1 MTKVLEVRKL
11 NAGYGPLRV
20 LHDIDLAV
28 EAGERVGLVGL
39 NGHGKTTLLRSVM
52 GMVDWRRGEIE
63 LDGKSILKT
72 PAHKLARSGVV
83 LIPQGDALFPGLSVR
98 DNLDSGAF
106 ATGWRERKRRRDR
119 VLKLFP
125 RLADRLGQ
133 AAGTLSG
140 GERRMCSLGRGLM
153 SDARIFLIDEPSL
166 GLAPGIAAGL
176 YSTLRELD
184 LQGGTLV
191 LAEQNQSLLE
201 GWIDRI
207 VKVHGGQIVGII
219 PGDGHAAEGL
229 AGSDGQEVEG

>member
-1 MTKVLEVRKL
+1 
-11 NAGYGPLRV
+11 
-20 LHDIDLAV
+20 
-28 EAGERVGLVGL
+28 
-39 NGHGKTTLLRSVM
+39 
-52 GMVDWRRGEIE
+52 
-63 LDGKSILKT
+63 
-72 PAHKLARSGVV
+72 
-83 LIPQGDALFPGLSVR
+83 
-98 DNLDSGAF
+98 
-106 ATGWRERKRRRDR
+106 
-119 VLKLFP
+119 
-125 RLADRLGQ
+125 
-133 AAGTLSG
+133 
-140 GERRMCSLGRGLM
+140 M

-219 PGDGHAAEGL
+219 PGDGHAAEGS

>member
-1 MTKVLEVRKL
+1 
-11 NAGYGPLRV
+11 
-20 LHDIDLAV
+20 
-28 EAGERVGLVGL
+28 
-39 NGHGKTTLLRSVM
+39 M

-63 LDGKSILKT
+63 LNGRSILKT

-83 LIPQGDALFPGLSVR
+83 LIPQGDALFPGLSVK

-106 ATGWRERKRRRDR
+106 ATGWRERKRRRER

-153 SDARIFLIDEPSL
+153 TDARVYLIDEPSL

-184 LQGGTLV
+184 LQGGTLL

-219 PGDGHAAEGL
+219 PGDGLADGWTAEGN
-229 AGSDGQEVEG
+229 GQDVVE